1 MMYGSIKGFEDK
13 FRCDTHGLDFNDV
26 RALRHHLHHLHHH
39 HHHQQHVSIKDGP
52 STSRRKRR
60 SPLQSAATGSSVHK
74 SRKKGPTLRV
84 AKTRAV
90 GPEMD
95 RQISMENSGT
105 ANDINMNEVGADS
118 MYEDGVPST
127 NMEENTVTDS
137 QRALSQTESMDSVEV
152 GTDVSGGTE
161 GVRGDDGGGER
172 KKRRREEET
181 GGQGRGGEEGGREG
195 RGGRGGRNGTA
206 RTEGLGGGGRG
217 AGGADAG
224 AEGNTEASTPLSL
237 HQFAELLGKGPLK
250 HGEAFPAYSLIVHS
264 LHSLCSHTHSFSY

>member
-181 GGQGRGGEEGGREG
+181 GGQGRGGEEGGGGSGGPRGTGGGERG
-195 RGGRGGRNGTA
+195 RGETA
-206 RTEGLGGGGRG
+206 RSGGSGGGGG
-217 AGGADAG
+217 AGRPGGG

-237 HQFAELLGKGPLK
+237 N
-250 HGEAFPAYSLIVHS
+250 
-264 LHSLCSHTHSFSY
+264 